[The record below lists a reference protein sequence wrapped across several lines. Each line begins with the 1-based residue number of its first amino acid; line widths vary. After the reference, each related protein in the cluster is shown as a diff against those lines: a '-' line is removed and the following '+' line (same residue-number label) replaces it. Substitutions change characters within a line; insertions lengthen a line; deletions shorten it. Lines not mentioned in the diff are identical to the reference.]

1 MILALFQM
9 RISNVG
15 HLEYAEAERIVAL
28 RLQCMDCRKQGGLL
42 GTSEAFAAQ
51 RIRHLTSCSLGNSI
65 AGDGGSVWL

>member
-1 MILALFQM
+1 M
-9 RISNVG
+9 
-15 HLEYAEAERIVAL
+15 H
-28 RLQCMDCRKQGGLL
+28 GLL